1 MTATEA
7 LRGSAGQADGSRQ
20 GAPAGASGFVAPS
33 GLTSRSRA
41 LRPSGKVLPEH
52 ARRHNRS
59 LVLQTLY
66 STGPQSRADIARETG
81 LTRVTV
87 SDLVAELME
96 EGLVIEL
103 GQREDARP
111 GKPATL
117 IDVDRGAYRIVGI
130 DVSGHQ
136 VLRGAV
142 LDLSGTILE
151 RAELPLGGATGERA
165 FELVAELG
173 ARLIGLATAPV
184 LGIGVGTPGVVNP
197 LGSVCSAPNL
207 GWTDLPLQAR
217 LAARFGLPVHAT
229 NDANAAVLA
238 EHGAGDVDD
247 LMLVK
252 IGHGVGAGL
261 IVGGR
266 LVTGAG
272 FASGEIGHVVVG
284 TDGGPRCVCGKDG
297 CLEAWL
303 SVPRLTAQLDAIG
316 AEGGGAS
323 DGRAAEASDRPGD
336 DAARAEVLGEAGRR
350 LGIVLAP
357 VVGALD
363 LREIVLSGPTHLL
376 DGPLIEAAVET
387 LRTRTM
393 AEQTR
398 DLRLRMTAHGQ
409 DIVLRGAAVMVLSG
423 ELGVS

>member
-1 MTATEA
+1 M
-7 LRGSAGQADGSRQ
+7 
-20 GAPAGASGFVAPS
+20 
-33 GLTSRSRA
+33 
-41 LRPSGKVLPEH
+41 RPTGKVLPEH

-66 STGPQSRADIARETG
+66 SAGAQSRADVARETG

-96 EGLVIEL
+96 EGLVVEL

-117 IDVDRGAYRIVGI
+117 IDVDRGAYRIIGI
-130 DVSGHQ
+130 DVSGHR

-173 ARLIGLATAPV
+173 ARLIALATAPV
-184 LGIGVGTPGVVNP
+184 LGVGVGTPGVVNP

-284 TDGGPRCVCGKDG
+284 TDGGPHCVCGKDG

-303 SVPRLTAQLDAIG
+303 SVPRLTAQL
-316 AEGGGAS
+316 
-323 DGRAAEASDRPGD
+323 EALGVAGD
-336 DAARAEVLGEAGRR
+336 DDEARTEVLGEAGRR

-363 LREIVLSGPTHLL
+363 LREIVLSGPAHLL
-376 DGPLIEAAVET
+376 DGPLLEATVET